1 MKSIGGFIVLAIF
14 VALVVLGVLVIV
26 DGYFGADI
34 FPDDFGPD
42 SWAAPDSWS
51 EWRDITIVLWGVIW
65 LIGAIVW
72 LGVAIAVLF
81 LILTIR
87 RLLRENVVPAVDSL
101 KGTLDNVKGTSEF
114 VGETAVAPIV
124 RVYSIV
130 RGVRSGLGAVTGSG
144 DKLRR
149 KK

>member
-130 RGVRSGLGAVTGSG
+130 RGVRSGLGAVTGIG

>member
-124 RVYSIV
+124 RV
-130 RGVRSGLGAVTGSG
+130 
-144 DKLRR
+144 
-149 KK
+149 

>member
-1 MKSIGGFIVLAIF
+1 MKSIGGVIVLAIF
-14 VALVVLGVLVIV
+14 VAVVVFAVLVFV
-26 DGYFGADI
+26 DAYFGASI

-51 EWRDITIVLWGVIW
+51 EWRDITIVAFGFLFVLAGVIW
-65 LIGAIVW
+65 
-72 LGVAIAVLF
+72 IAVAVAVL
-81 LILTIR
+81 LLVMTIR
-87 RLLRENVVPAVDSL
+87 RLLRENVAPAVDSL

-124 RVYSIV
+124 RIYSIF
-130 RGVRSGLGAVTGSG
+130 RGVRTGLGAVGGIG
-144 DKLRR
+144 DKIRR